1 MIMISSRYSFL
12 TVYKETRS
20 CFNGEGNPG
29 TADIPEEDIPE
40 EDIPEEDI
48 PEEGIRDE
56 EEDIQDAEGIPDA
69 LQSYRNSKSSLP
81 PLVTTTRR

>member
-1 MIMISSRYSFL
+1 MISSRYSFL

-29 TADIPEEDIPE
+29 TADIPEEGIPE
-40 EDIPEEDI
+40 EDN

-69 LQSYRNSKSSLP
+69 LQSYRNNKSSLP

>member
-1 MIMISSRYSFL
+1 MIMIMISSRYSFL

-29 TADIPEEDIPE
+29 TADIPEEN
-40 EDIPEEDI
+40 I

>member
-1 MIMISSRYSFL
+1 MILSRYSFL
-12 TVYKETRS
+12 TVYKETS
-20 CFNGEGNPG
+20 NCFNGEGNPG
-29 TADIPEEDIPE
+29 TADIPEEG
-40 EDIPEEDI
+40 I

-81 PLVTTTRR
+81 PLVTTTWR

>member
-1 MIMISSRYSFL
+1 MISSRYSFL
-12 TVYKETRS
+12 PVYKETRS

-40 EDIPEEDI
+40 EDIPEEDN

-69 LQSYRNSKSSLP
+69 LQSYRNNKSSLP

>member
-1 MIMISSRYSFL
+1 MISSRYSFL

-29 TADIPEEDIPE
+29 TADIPEENIPE
-40 EDIPEEDI
+40 EDN

-69 LQSYRNSKSSLP
+69 LQSTGTVRAHSH
-81 PLVTTTRR
+81 R

>member
-29 TADIPEEDIPE
+29 TADIPEEDN
-40 EDIPEEDI
+40 

>member
-29 TADIPEEDIPE
+29 TADIPEENIPE
-40 EDIPEEDI
+40 EDN

>member
-1 MIMISSRYSFL
+1 MISSRYSFL

-29 TADIPEEDIPE
+29 TADIPEENIPE
-40 EDIPEEDI
+40 EDN

-69 LQSYRNSKSSLP
+69 LHGDSRTVV
-81 PLVTTTRR
+81 PLTKRED

>member
-40 EDIPEEDI
+40 EDN

-69 LQSYRNSKSSLP
+69 LQSYRNNKSSLP